1 MKISSNVAYYLAL
14 FKRELLQH
22 NGALWVTP
30 LVLLCLVQIGA
41 LFSGYLLITEVG
53 PFTTITIEQEALN
66 ISRDLD
72 SLINNEDFH
81 FQPNYAFV
89 SFAVVICLF
98 YLLDSLYSDRKDRS
112 ILFWRSLP
120 VSEYENVAVKLT
132 TAVILIPGIFTIV
145 GLISSTIAAL
155 ILYASISISGVA
167 LEQAGKF
174 MLYVSGLGAAFSF
187 FISVGLFSL
196 FMIPVHLFLLTV
208 SALARRSPWLTLIL
222 PLLGITLFESMVF
235 RDVKF
240 VSVIGDYIVGSAQSS
255 FALANGDAINISLL
269 QVFVSVLISVALYFS
284 CVMLRL
290 KKFEI

>member
-1 MKISSNVAYYLAL
+1 MNISSYGAYYLAL

-41 LFSGYLLITEVG
+41 LFSGYLMLTEIG
-53 PFTTITIEQEALN
+53 PYTTITIEQEALN
-66 ISRDLD
+66 ISKDLD
-72 SLINNEDFH
+72 SLLNNEDFH

-89 SFAVVICLF
+89 AFAGVICLF

-120 VSEYENVAVKLT
+120 ISEYENVAIKLI
-132 TAVILIPGIFTIV
+132 TAVILIPGIFTVI
-145 GLISSTIAAL
+145 GLLSSTIAAL
-155 ILYASISISGVA
+155 ILYASISMSGVE
-167 LEQAGKF
+167 LEQGGKF
-174 MLYVSGLGAAFSF
+174 MLYVSGLSSAFSF
-187 FISVGLFSL
+187 FVSVALFSI
-196 FMIPVHLFLLTV
+196 FMIPVHLFLLTI

-222 PLLGITLFESMVF
+222 PLLGITIFESMVF
-235 RDVKF
+235 RDVKV
-240 VSVIGDYIVGSAQSS
+240 VSVIADYIVSSAESS
-255 FALANGDAINISLL
+255 FALANGDTININLL
-269 QVFVSVLISVALYFS
+269 QVLVSVAIAAALYFA